1 MSRFRNPLQAL
12 DVYRALTEKLR
23 RREGPVLVSGLADA
37 AKGQF
42 AEALGDERYP
52 LKLLVSYDE
61 VRARELQEDLQSF
74 GADAL
79 LYPAKDL
86 LFFAADVRSNE
97 LSALR
102 IDIRRRIAESGSGF
116 VVTTIDGLMDKLE
129 APERFLRRCLRITAS
144 DRLQLSETVKE
155 LSALGYER
163 TAEVDGRGQF
173 SVRGGIL
180 DVFPVTGDAP
190 VRIELWDDEID
201 SMRYFD
207 AETQRSTEPAEE
219 IRIYPAQE
227 ELLGGSDSFLRY
239 FSGDNSL
246 LILDEPARL
255 RERARE
261 VEREYLE
268 SAEGKAETQQA
279 AEAIV
284 TADLLFE
291 DLQSSR
297 TVCLAGLDTR
307 LPDFKI
313 RSEFSIAAKSV
324 ASFPGNFDLLLEDLR
339 RYRRE
344 RWAVILMTPS
354 RTRARRLAENL
365 RSYELSAYCPDEDTD
380 ELPAAEPG
388 SILLLQGK
396 LHRGFEYPLLRFALL
411 AESDLFGRRKEKKS
425 RKRKAEQAGSRI
437 SALSELAVGDYVVHE
452 ENGLGIY
459 RGVEKIETDGV
470 ARDYI
475 KIEYKDGDNFYVPAT
490 RLDAIQKYAS
500 AEAVVPKLNRLGS
513 PEWSRTKTRVKRAVR
528 EIAKELVTLYAARL
542 KEKGHRYGPDT
553 VWQTEFE
560 ELFPYAET
568 GDQLQAIADVKEDLE
583 EGKIMDRLVCGDV
596 GYGKTE
602 IALRAAFKVVQE
614 GYQVIFLVP
623 TTILAQQHYN
633 NFSQRLKDFPV
644 RIDLLCRF
652 RSAAEQKKTLA
663 DFSRGTVDILIGTH
677 RVLSK
682 DIKPHKL
689 GLLIIDEEQR
699 FGVAHKEKVKQLR
712 KDVNVLTLSATPI
725 PRTLHMSL
733 AGIRELSVL
742 SEPPQDRQPVQTY
755 VMEQSPVIVREAVQ
769 RELNRGGQV
778 YYVCNKIS
786 RLPEIAAQLAAE
798 LPDAEVAYAHG
809 KMQEREL
816 ERIMLDFMNGEIDV
830 LVTTTIIETGLDIPN
845 VNTII
850 IEQAD
855 RFGLSQLYQ
864 LRGRVGRSSRIGYAF
879 LLYQRGKLLR
889 EEAEKR
895 LRAIREFTELG
906 SGIRIAMRDLEIR
919 GAGNVLGAEQ
929 HGHMQAVGYDLY
941 CKLLNQAVR
950 RLTGQEAAEEE
961 ETVRA
966 TVEAEASA
974 YIPDS
979 YVKSEEQ
986 KLDLYQRIALI
997 QNEEDEREMQDEL
1010 IDRFGDMPIEVTNLL
1025 LIARIRAAAEKV
1037 RASEVK
1043 VKRESARIT
1052 MAETAVLDTEKL
1064 PALLSDYAGHL
1075 SVRPARPVE
1084 FLLTKQST
1092 RRAEDAMLR
1101 ETLALFQRF
1110 EALLPEK
1117 TTLDIDNGEE
1127 PRYKG
1132 KE

>member
-1 MSRFRNPLQAL
+1 MA
-12 DVYRALTEKLR
+12 
-23 RREGPVLVSGLADA
+23 
-37 AKGQF
+37 
-42 AEALGDERYP
+42 
-52 LKLLVSYDE
+52 
-61 VRARELQEDLQSF
+61 
-74 GADAL
+74 
-79 LYPAKDL
+79 
-86 LFFAADVRSNE
+86 
-97 LSALR
+97 
-102 IDIRRRIAESGSGF
+102 
-116 VVTTIDGLMDKLE
+116 
-129 APERFLRRCLRITAS
+129 
-144 DRLQLSETVKE
+144 
-155 LSALGYER
+155 
-163 TAEVDGRGQF
+163 
-173 SVRGGIL
+173 
-180 DVFPVTGDAP
+180 
-190 VRIELWDDEID
+190 
-201 SMRYFD
+201 
-207 AETQRSTEPAEE
+207 
-219 IRIYPAQE
+219 
-227 ELLGGSDSFLRY
+227 
-239 FSGDNSL
+239 
-246 LILDEPARL
+246 
-255 RERARE
+255 
-261 VEREYLE
+261 
-268 SAEGKAETQQA
+268 
-279 AEAIV
+279 
-284 TADLLFE
+284 
-291 DLQSSR
+291 
-297 TVCLAGLDTR
+297 
-307 LPDFKI
+307 
-313 RSEFSIAAKSV
+313 
-324 ASFPGNFDLLLEDLR
+324 
-339 RYRRE
+339 
-344 RWAVILMTPS
+344 
-354 RTRARRLAENL
+354 
-365 RSYELSAYCPDEDTD
+365 
-380 ELPAAEPG
+380 
-388 SILLLQGK
+388 
-396 LHRGFEYPLLRFALL
+396 
-411 AESDLFGRRKEKKS
+411 
-425 RKRKAEQAGSRI
+425 
-437 SALSELAVGDYVVHE
+437 HE

-755 VMEQSPVIVREAVQ
+755 VMEQSPAIVREAVQ

-997 QNEEDEREMQDEL
+997 QDEREMQDEL

>member
-1 MSRFRNPLQAL
+1 M
-12 DVYRALTEKLR
+12 
-23 RREGPVLVSGLADA
+23 
-37 AKGQF
+37 
-42 AEALGDERYP
+42 
-52 LKLLVSYDE
+52 LLS
-61 VRARELQEDLQSF
+61 
-74 GADAL
+74 
-79 LYPAKDL
+79 
-86 LFFAADVRSNE
+86 
-97 LSALR
+97 
-102 IDIRRRIAESGSGF
+102 
-116 VVTTIDGLMDKLE
+116 
-129 APERFLRRCLRITAS
+129 
-144 DRLQLSETVKE
+144 
-155 LSALGYER
+155 
-163 TAEVDGRGQF
+163 
-173 SVRGGIL
+173 
-180 DVFPVTGDAP
+180 
-190 VRIELWDDEID
+190 
-201 SMRYFD
+201 
-207 AETQRSTEPAEE
+207 
-219 IRIYPAQE
+219 
-227 ELLGGSDSFLRY
+227 
-239 FSGDNSL
+239 
-246 LILDEPARL
+246 
-255 RERARE
+255 
-261 VEREYLE
+261 
-268 SAEGKAETQQA
+268 
-279 AEAIV
+279 
-284 TADLLFE
+284 
-291 DLQSSR
+291 
-297 TVCLAGLDTR
+297 
-307 LPDFKI
+307 
-313 RSEFSIAAKSV
+313 
-324 ASFPGNFDLLLEDLR
+324 
-339 RYRRE
+339 
-344 RWAVILMTPS
+344 
-354 RTRARRLAENL
+354 
-365 RSYELSAYCPDEDTD
+365 
-380 ELPAAEPG
+380 
-388 SILLLQGK
+388 GK
-396 LHRGFEYPLLRFALL
+396 LHRGFEYPLIRFALL
-411 AESDLFGRRKEKKS
+411 AESDLFGRRKEKKKR
-425 RKRKAEQAGSRI
+425 RKQSEQAGSHI
-437 SALSELAVGDYVVHE
+437 SALSELSVGDYVVHE

-500 AEAVVPKLNRLGS
+500 AEAAVPRLNRLGS
-513 PEWSRTKTRVKRAVR
+513 PEWGKTKTRVKRAVR
-528 EIAKELVTLYAARL
+528 EIAKELVTLYATRL

-568 GDQLQAIADVKEDLE
+568 GDQLQAIADVKADLE
-583 EGKIMDRLVCGDV
+583 EGRIMDRLICGDV

-633 NFSQRLKDFPV
+633 NFSQRLKDFPL

-663 DFSRGTVDILIGTH
+663 DFERGTVDILVGTH

-712 KDVNVLTLSATPI
+712 KDVNVLTLTATPI

-742 SEPPQDRQPVQTY
+742 SEPPRDRQPVQTY
-755 VMEQSPVIVREAVQ
+755 VMEHSDAIVREAVQ

-786 RLPEIAAQLAAE
+786 RLPEIAARLAAE
-798 LPDAEVAYAHG
+798 LPEAEVAYAHG
-809 KMQEREL
+809 KMQEKEL

-830 LVTTTIIETGLDIPN
+830 LVTTTIVETGLDIPN

-855 RFGLSQLYQ
+855 HFGLSQLYQ

-879 LLYQRGKLLR
+879 LLYQRGRLLR

-950 RLTGQEAAEEE
+950 RLTGREEE
-961 ETVRA
+961 EEEHLSA
-966 TVEAEASA
+966 SVEAEASA
-974 YIPDS
+974 YISDS

-997 QNEEDEREMQDEL
+997 QTEEDEREMQDEL

-1025 LIARIRAAAEKV
+1025 LIARIRASAERVRAAEV
-1037 RASEVK
+1037 RI
-1043 VKRESARIT
+1043 KRESTRVI
-1052 MAETAVLDTEKL
+1052 MREDAVLDTEKL
-1064 PALLSDYAGHL
+1064 PALLSEYAGHL
-1075 SVRPARPVE
+1075 SVRPQRPVE
-1084 FLLTKQST
+1084 FLLTKQGTSL
-1092 RRAEDAMLR
+1092 AEDAMLR
-1101 ETLALFQRF
+1101 ETLALFAHF

-1117 TTLDIDNGEE
+1117 GRLDIDKAGE
-1127 PRYKG
+1127 PRYKS